1 MTPSA
6 AAQSQARALRVRSL
20 AIRDLRNL
28 ASVELEPG
36 PRFNV
41 LWGDNGAGKTSV
53 IEAIDYL
60 ATLESFRGART
71 DDLVREGRE
80 HALVAAELTTDSAM
94 PVRRFRVALHRHA
107 PRQVSVDGKRPRSSA
122 TYHASV
128 HTVLFHPGD
137 LEIASGG
144 PEPRRA
150 LLDRVLGQMDAT
162 YAAATAAYSKALRS
176 RNRLLRTEGVDRR
189 SIVAYDEIL
198 ASAGTVVGQAR
209 ERLASELGPRAEE
222 AFHEV
227 AGAELP
233 LQVRYR
239 PRVEPS
245 VPSLRRALEKSLEK
259 DLARGFTAEGPH
271 ADDVYLGVRGTAAR
285 RHASQG
291 QHRAIVLSLKVAE
304 MSVLARRTGVVPILL
319 LDDVSSELDREHNR
333 RFFGVLSGL
342 GGQVFLTTTQ
352 RELIRIDRDR
362 VDFHVVRGEIER

>member
-1 MTPSA
+1 MAPQAPS
-6 AAQSQARALRVRSL
+6 RALRVRAL
-20 AIRDLRNL
+20 TVRDLRNL
-28 ASVELEPG
+28 ASVEVEPG

-41 LWGDNGAGKTSV
+41 LSGDNGAGKTSV

-60 ATLESFRGART
+60 ATLESFRHART
-71 DDLVREGRE
+71 EDLVRQGRD
-80 HALVAAELTTDSAM
+80 HALVSAELTTDSAM
-94 PVRRFRVALHRHA
+94 PARRFRVALHRHA
-107 PRQVSVDGKRPRSSA
+107 PRQVTVDGKRPRSSA
-122 TYHASV
+122 TYHATV

-198 ASAGTVVGQAR
+198 ASAGTVVAQAR
-209 ERLASELGPRAEE
+209 SRLVAELGPRTEE
-222 AFHEV
+222 AFREV

-233 LQVRYR
+233 LEVRYR
-239 PRVEPS
+239 PRVEPD
-245 VPSLRRALEKSLEK
+245 VGSLRRALERSLDK

-271 ADDVYLGVRGTAAR
+271 ADELHLGVRGTTAR
-285 RHASQG
+285 RQASQG
-291 QHRAIVLSLKVAE
+291 QHRAIVLALKVAE
-304 MSVLARRTGVVPILL
+304 MTVLARRTGVVPILL
-319 LDDVSSELDREHNR
+319 LDDVSSELDSERNR

-342 GGQVFLTTTQ
+342 GGQVFLTTTD
-352 RELIRIDRDR
+352 RALIRIERDR
-362 VDFHVVRGEIER
+362 ADFRVVDGKVERTR